1 MGSHLAPDVQ
11 APDQYIGDNQCV
23 AHAMDVAG
31 QYAAQVHFLGV
42 IAGAYGAEQQ
52 KQAVEKIKAAVSDLI
67 KETDG
72 VLSKAN
78 NMANDAVL
86 GWGGGYFLDKYF
98 AVGEWFERHLMIGG
112 GKMAD
117 DVAKLRAEKLSESER
132 AKARERFKR
141 DWNTLQDQIVNYAKK
156 TYEEI
161 KQLCLS
167 GQWKIALCKFGIDL
181 AFAILENAVI
191 AAIAAVTAG
200 AGAVAAEWE

>member
-1 MGSHLAPDVQ
+1 MGPHPAPDVQ

-42 IAGAYGAEQQ
+42 IAGIYGAEQQ
-52 KQAVEKIKAAVSDLI
+52 KQAVEKIKAAVSDLL
-67 KETDG
+67 KDTG
-72 VLSKAN
+72 SVLTKAN
-78 NMANDAVL
+78 NMANDASL
-86 GWGGGYFLDKYF
+86 GWGGGLLDGYF
-98 AVGEWFERHLMIGG
+98 AVGEWFERHVMIGG
-112 GKMAD
+112 DKMAD
-117 DVAKLRAEKLSESER
+117 ETAKLRAEKLSESER

-167 GQWKIALCKFGIDL
+167 GQ
-181 AFAILENAVI
+181 
-191 AAIAAVTAG
+191 
-200 AGAVAAEWE
+200 